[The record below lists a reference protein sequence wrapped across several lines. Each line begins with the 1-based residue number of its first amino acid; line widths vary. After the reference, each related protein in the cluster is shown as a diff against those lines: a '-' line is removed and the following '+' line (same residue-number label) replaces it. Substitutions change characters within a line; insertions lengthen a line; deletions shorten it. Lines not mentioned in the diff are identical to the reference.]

1 MKGKKPFG
9 KGQTDT
15 FQIGGP
21 DVGEIK
27 KLRIGHG
34 KFFRNFLG
42 IFYINFRFIHFSLLF
57 VISNIEWLLFIFE
70 FR

>member
-34 KFFRNFLG
+34 KIFRNFLG
-42 IFYINFRFIHFSLLF
+42 IFLYKFSFYPFFFI
-57 VISNIEWLLFIFE
+57 I
-70 FR
+70 RY